1 MSSNSQ
7 AQIQKLFAHNLL
19 FHCQAISPKPE
30 FNPNLKLH
38 QAQGKKLT
46 SNESVDDAFK
56 PKSKNIH
63 TSTGSFLNFKCWI
76 HLCMFLI

>member
-7 AQIQKLFAHNLL
+7 AQAQKLFSNNLM
-19 FHCQAISPKPE
+19 FHFQAKSPKPK

-56 PKSKNIH
+56 PKSKNIC
-63 TSTGSFLNFKCWI
+63 TYEYRFIFEL
-76 HLCMFLI
+76 